1 MSSTAS
7 PEIEPG
13 QPLVSAREYVTPDA
27 RARQIS
33 LPLAEPPALPSYRCR
48 SRKKLVAFLL
58 LEGLALFLLAAVAML
73 AISAQYA
80 EESLTALFRNGT
92 IGLAVVVAVLPVLF
106 YGVPRENYRNRR
118 DR

>member
-1 MSSTAS
+1 
-7 PEIEPG
+7 
-13 QPLVSAREYVTPDA
+13 
-27 RARQIS
+27 
-33 LPLAEPPALPSYRCR
+33 
-48 SRKKLVAFLL
+48 
-58 LEGLALFLLAAVAML
+58 ML